1 MSHWNPNIKFDYE
14 NWCQQQIAKRAK
26 AALDARDAAFAEKHA
41 DTPLNELAHYLRRQA
56 ELLRRTPGPCEVDG
70 GAFIEQRFGSWEAA
84 CKAAYLCPPVRLPK
98 LINTARY
105 NREKKVQEPLVI
117 AEHEEKKKLKRQK
130 KPSAAMSW
138 LRSRP
143 RSAGRRK
150 KRRKSLN
157 NFASR
162 TALRRCVSHRQA
174 WGKFAGFPHATPQ
187 KIQATPAF

>member
-1 MSHWNPNIKFDYE
+1 MSHWNPHSKFDYQE
-14 NWCQQQIAKRAK
+14 WLRQQGAKRAR
-26 AALDARDAAFAEKHA
+26 AALDARDAAFAEKHT

-56 ELLRRTPGPCEVDG
+56 DMLRRTPGPCEVDG

-130 KPSAAMSW
+130 KAQRRNELAQEQAA
-138 LRSRP
+138 
-143 RSAGRRK
+143 
-150 KRRKSLN
+150 KRRAEKE
-157 NFASR
+157 AEK
-162 TALRRCVSHRQA
+162 AA
-174 WGKFAGFPHATPQ
+174 E
-187 KIQATPAF
+187 

>member
-1 MSHWNPNIKFDYE
+1 MGFQNPNFKFDYQD
-14 NWCQQQIAKRAK
+14 WLRQQVAKRAR

-56 ELLRRTPGPCEVDG
+56 DMLRRTPGPCEVDG

-84 CKAAYLCPPVRLPK
+84 CKAAYLCLPIRLPK

-130 KPSAAMSW
+130 KAQRRNELAQEQAA
-138 LRSRP
+138 
-143 RSAGRRK
+143 
-150 KRRKSLN
+150 KRRAEKEAEKS
-157 NFASR
+157 AE
-162 TALRRCVSHRQA
+162 
-174 WGKFAGFPHATPQ
+174 
-187 KIQATPAF
+187 

>member
-1 MSHWNPNIKFDYE
+1 MSHWNPNVKFDYE
-14 NWCQQQIAKRAK
+14 NWRQQQIAKRAR

-41 DTPLNELAHYLRRQA
+41 GTPLEDLAQYLLRQA
-56 ELLRRTPGPCEVDG
+56 RQLRHTPGPCEVDG

-130 KPSAAMSW
+130 KAQRRNELAQEQAA
-138 LRSRP
+138 
-143 RSAGRRK
+143 
-150 KRRKSLN
+150 KRRAEKE
-157 NFASR
+157 AEKV
-162 TALRRCVSHRQA
+162 AE
-174 WGKFAGFPHATPQ
+174 
-187 KIQATPAF
+187 

>member
-1 MSHWNPNIKFDYE
+1 MSHWNPHSKFDYQE
-14 NWCQQQIAKRAK
+14 WLRQQIAKRAK

-56 ELLRRTPGPCEVDG
+56 DMLRRTPGPCEVDG

-84 CKAAYLCPPVRLPK
+84 CKAAYLCPPIRLPK

-130 KPSAAMSW
+130 KAQRRNELAQEQAA
-138 LRSRP
+138 
-143 RSAGRRK
+143 
-150 KRRKSLN
+150 KRRAEKEAEKEAEKS
-157 NFASR
+157 AE
-162 TALRRCVSHRQA
+162 
-174 WGKFAGFPHATPQ
+174 
-187 KIQATPAF
+187 

>member
-1 MSHWNPNIKFDYE
+1 MGFQNPNFKFNYQD
-14 NWCQQQIAKRAK
+14 WLRQQVAKRAK

-56 ELLRRTPGPCEVDG
+56 DMLRRTPGPCEVDG
-70 GAFIEQRFGSWEAA
+70 GVFIEERFGSWEAA

-130 KPSAAMSW
+130 KAQRRNELAQEQAA
-138 LRSRP
+138 
-143 RSAGRRK
+143 
-150 KRRKSLN
+150 KRRAEKE
-157 NFASR
+157 AEKE
-162 TALRRCVSHRQA
+162 AE
-174 WGKFAGFPHATPQ
+174 
-187 KIQATPAF
+187 

>member
-1 MSHWNPNIKFDYE
+1 MGFQNPNFKFDYQD
-14 NWCQQQIAKRAK
+14 WLRQQVAKRAR

-56 ELLRRTPGPCEVDG
+56 DMLRRTPGPCEVDG

-84 CKAAYLCPPVRLPK
+84 CKAAYLCPPIRLPK

-130 KPSAAMSW
+130 KAQ
-138 LRSRP
+138 
-143 RSAGRRK
+143 RRNELAQEQAV
-150 KRRKSLN
+150 KRRAEK
-157 NFASR
+157 A
-162 TALRRCVSHRQA
+162 AE
-174 WGKFAGFPHATPQ
+174 
-187 KIQATPAF
+187 